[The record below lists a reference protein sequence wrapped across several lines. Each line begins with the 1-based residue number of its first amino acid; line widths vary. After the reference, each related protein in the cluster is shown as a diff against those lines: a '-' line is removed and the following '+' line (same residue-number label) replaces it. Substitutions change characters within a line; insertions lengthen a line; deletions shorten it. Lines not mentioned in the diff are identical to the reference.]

1 VANNAAN
8 QVDKS
13 VATVMAE
20 YIKAAKIPFIFAYPG
35 DPIIE
40 FMEASRALDIDIVLA
55 RREGTAAM
63 MATGY
68 AAATGNIGC
77 VLSTLGPGSTNL
89 VNGVAAANWDRL
101 PMLAISGQIDTARE
115 QYFTHQVVD
124 HKLMFSPVTK
134 WSGRVENGAVGTIM
148 RKALRT
154 ATADR
159 PGAVHLTVAED
170 VFKATAKGGD
180 VRIPPLSNVGT
191 GMRVVRAPGS
201 SADPHKILANAKR
214 PVFLSGIGAVRSGA
228 RDAMVALAEK
238 TGIPVVTAPMSK
250 GSFPEDHPLFAGV
263 VDMACQQVMWDFL
276 ESADLIISV
285 GFDCVELIKPWSA
298 TAPVLHIDST
308 ENSDQIYFA
317 DCEMVGSIP
326 MMLDWLREEWKGGTV
341 WNTKE
346 IETHKTKLRDTYY
359 SGKVAGKLNPT
370 DVVDV
375 VRAAMPKSTVGVS
388 DVGSH
393 KMLIGQGWT
402 TYEPRGLLMTN
413 GLSSMGYGIPAAIA
427 ASLTDRNRPVVAMVG
442 DGGFAMAATEIR
454 LAAERKLP
462 IVFVVFVDNSLNRI
476 EIKQMVRGYP
486 STATKIEDSDLVK
499 MAEAMH
505 CDGARASSIAELERI
520 MAGAAG
526 ITRPLV
532 VEARI
537 DPGQYE
543 AQF

>member
-1 VANNAAN
+1 MANDVAN
-8 QVDKS
+8 QIEKS
-13 VATVMAE
+13 VSTVMAE
-20 YIKAAKIPFIFAYPG
+20 YIQAAKIPFIFAYPG

-40 FMEASRALDIDIVLA
+40 FMEASRVLGIDIVLA
-55 RREGTAAM
+55 RREGTAAF
-63 MATGY
+63 MAAGY
-68 AAATGNIGC
+68 AASTGKLGC

-101 PMLAISGQIDTARE
+101 PVLAISGQIDTARE

-124 HKLMFSPVTK
+124 HKLLFSPVTK

-148 RKALRT
+148 RKAMRT
-154 ATADR
+154 AIAER

-170 VFKATAKGGD
+170 VFRAPARGGD
-180 VRIPPLSNVGT
+180 VRIPPMDTVGT
-191 GMRVVRAPGS
+191 GIRIIRAPGS
-201 SADPHKILANAKR
+201 SADPHKILSRAKR
-214 PVFLSGIGAVRSGA
+214 PIFLSGIGAVRSGA
-228 RDAMVALAEK
+228 RDSLVALAEK
-238 TGIPVVTAPMSK
+238 TGIPVVTSPMSK

-263 VDMACQQVMWDFL
+263 VDMACQQVIWDLL
-276 ESADLIISV
+276 ESSDLIISV
-285 GFDCVELIKPWSA
+285 GFDGVELIKPWTVKAS
-298 TAPVLHIDST
+298 VLHIDAI

-317 DCEMVGSIP
+317 ECEMVGSIP
-326 MMLDWLREEWKGGTV
+326 MMLDWLREEWTGSEV
-341 WNTKE
+341 WNIKD
-346 IETHKTKLRDTYY
+346 IENHKTTLRNTYY
-359 SGKVAGKLNPT
+359 SGKVSGKLNPT

-375 VRAAMPKSTVGVS
+375 VRAVMPRSAIGVS

-413 GLSSMGYGIPAAIA
+413 GLSSMGFGIPAAIA
-427 ASLTDRNRPVVAMVG
+427 TSLADKTRPVVAMVG

-476 EIKQMVRGYP
+476 ELKQMIRGYP
-486 STATKIEDSDLVK
+486 STATRIEDSDIVK

-505 CDGARASSIAELERI
+505 CDGVRATSIPELERA
-520 MAGAAG
+520 MASAQG

-532 VEARI
+532 IEARI

>member
-1 VANNAAN
+1 MANGAAN
-8 QVDKS
+8 EIEKS
-13 VATVMAE
+13 VSTVMAE
-20 YIKAAKIPFIFAYPG
+20 YIQAAKIPFIFAYPG

-40 FMEASRALDIDIVLA
+40 FMEASRALGIDIVLA

-63 MATGY
+63 MAAGY
-68 AAATGNIGC
+68 AASTGKLGC

-101 PMLAISGQIDTARE
+101 PVLAISGQIDTARE

-124 HKLMFSPVTK
+124 HKLLFSPVTK

-148 RKALRT
+148 RKAMRT
-154 ATADR
+154 ATAER

-170 VFKATAKGGD
+170 VFKATARGGD
-180 VRIPPLSNVGT
+180 VRIPPMDAVGT
-191 GMRVVRAPGS
+191 GMRIIRAPGS
-201 SADPHKILANAKR
+201 SADPHQILSRAKR
-214 PVFLSGIGAVRSGA
+214 PIFLSGIGAVRSGA
-228 RDAMVALAEK
+228 RDSLVALAEK

-263 VDMACQQVMWDFL
+263 VDMACQQVIWDLL
-276 ESADLIISV
+276 ESSDLIISV
-285 GFDCVELIKPWSA
+285 GFDCVELIKPWTVKA
-298 TAPVLHIDST
+298 AVLHIDAI

-317 DCEMVGSIP
+317 ECEMVGSIP
-326 MMLDWLREEWKGGTV
+326 MMLDWLREEWTRSEV
-341 WNTKE
+341 WNIKD
-346 IETHKTKLRDTYY
+346 IESHKTTLSNTYY
-359 SGKVAGKLNPT
+359 SGKVSGKLNPT

-375 VRAAMPKSTVGVS
+375 VRGAMPKSTIGVS

-427 ASLTDRNRPVVAMVG
+427 ASLADRTRPVVAMVG

-462 IVFVVFVDNSLNRI
+462 IIFVVFVDNSLNRI
-476 EIKQMVRGYP
+476 ELKQMARGYP
-486 STATKIEDSDLVK
+486 STATRIEDSDIVK

-505 CDGARASSIAELERI
+505 CDGVRATSIPELERA
-520 MAGAAG
+520 MASAQS

-532 VEARI
+532 IEARI